1 MMELMR
7 LARLRCRL
15 AILQRI
21 KTLPFVSAFRMELET
36 AEFNE
41 EEYLACN
48 PDVAEAVRAGSIA
61 SGRAHYLR
69 FGLKERR
76 PMGRAKRPAPLKL
89 PFPEDITPSRRDKI
103 LANIDLQVMSG
114 VEIGALD
121 RPLVSRS
128 EGKVF
133 YVDHTATPQLR
144 EKYQADPNVSVEH
157 IVDVDAIW
165 GAQTLRDC
173 VGRDKLFDYVVASH
187 VVEHVPDFISWLQE
201 IRSILKPSGSL
212 RLAIPDRRYSFDF
225 LRLESQVHDVLDA
238 FLRRTRTPL
247 PRALIDFHTFARH
260 VDCRAAWAG
269 TLDPAKLQP
278 FATLQDGLQLARD
291 ALQNGTYHDTHC
303 WVFTPA
309 SFADL
314 CVRLAEVDLMPF
326 ACDLFFDTPR
336 GELEF
341 FVSMTPSDDNRAVS
355 ESWTRMKDQL
365 GTSGQSKGY
374 RWRRW

>member
-1 MMELMR
+1 ME
-7 LARLRCRL
+7 
-15 AILQRI
+15 
-21 KTLPFVSAFRMELET
+21 VET

-41 EEYLACN
+41 EEYLSCN

-61 SGRAHYLR
+61 SGRAHYIR
-69 FGLKERR
+69 FGFKERR
-76 PMGRAKRPAPLKL
+76 PMSRAKRPAPLKL
-89 PFPEDITPSRRDKI
+89 PFPEGLTPNRRDKI

-121 RPLVSRS
+121 RPLVSTS
-128 EGKVF
+128 EGEVF
-133 YVDHTATPQLR
+133 YVDHAATPQLR
-144 EKYQADPNVSVEH
+144 EKYRADPNVSVEH

-187 VVEHVPDFISWLQE
+187 VVEHVPDFVSWLQE

-238 FLRRTRTPL
+238 FLRRARTPL

-260 VDCRAAWAG
+260 VDCQAAWAG
-269 TLDPAKLQP
+269 TLDPATLEP
-278 FATLQDGLQLARD
+278 HSTLQDGLQLAKD
-291 ALQNGTYHDTHC
+291 AFQNGTYHDTHC

-314 CVRLAEVDLMPF
+314 CVHLAEVDLMPF
-326 ACDLFFDTPR
+326 ACEFFFDTPR

-341 FVSMTPSDDNRAVS
+341 FVSMAPSDDNRAVS
-355 ESWTRMKDQL
+355 ESWTRMKDEL
-365 GTSGQSKGY
+365 GTSRQSKGY
-374 RWRRW
+374 RWRR